1 VIEPPPEK
9 QENPE
14 DYGTTALVRSL
25 DVSDEPVYIYDTQ
38 GRCKWVNRS
47 GERLLG
53 LDAQQIIGRY
63 IFELFPSQSWFQIK
77 AWRRVIDAK
86 EASCFIS
93 QIALGANPHR
103 FITSLCPV
111 MDNQGRVQ
119 SVVSVGRPFVEK
131 EALQYENQLRGAELA
146 LIHELSS
153 IVTSS
158 LDIGEVYGRFAA
170 EFKKLVSFDCIVIT
184 LLDETRER
192 VVPAFI
198 SPAGMWSPAIKDHLP
213 VSQTGMRWAVQHQ
226 RTHVEHDLK
235 EYREFQADEALAAMG
250 IRSIMRVPL
259 VTRNGVIGM
268 MALESFQPNAF
279 GDRTQAIAE
288 RVAAQIAPAIENA
301 RLYQE
306 SQEYAKELE
315 VIDEVARIVTS
326 SLRAEEVY
334 ERFASEIGRLV
345 NFERIAIT
353 LVDEAAQS
361 ATAEY
366 ITYPNVYNVKP
377 GDAWPLEGT
386 GVGWVVRNRV
396 SLIEA
401 DLAESRLFAADLPL
415 LEAGFRSI
423 IRTPF
428 ICKDRVIG
436 VFALSST
443 EPRAF
448 GPRERRILER
458 LAAQIAPA
466 IENARL
472 YAEVEQ
478 TLEQLRSTQEQMV
491 RVERLR
497 AMGELASGVAHD
509 FNNSLAAILGRTQL
523 LMNQISHEPYLKSL
537 QLIEKAAHDSAQVVR
552 RILDFARFSSET
564 DFSSVDVNRLV
575 DDVVE
580 LTRHKW
586 SDEAQTKGH
595 VVEVRIIAGDVP
607 LALGNYAELREV
619 LMNVVINACEAI
631 PGDGAIDISTDSTP
645 EHVIISISDTGVGMS
660 PEVKERIFDPFFTT
674 KGLKGTGLGLSV
686 ALSIISRHNG
696 TIDVDSEEGE
706 GTTVRISLPISHL
719 AEASPEAKASG
730 APRTARAVSILVVE
744 DEPLIRETLAD
755 MLSLG
760 GHRVMLASNGE
771 EGIALFEKGK
781 YDLVFTDL
789 SMPGISGWDVVKAI
803 KRHNSDIP
811 VIMVTGW
818 GVGIDQAE
826 MDKYGVDEV
835 LPKPFDIDNVL
846 SLVNKL
852 MGDDQ

>member
-1 VIEPPPEK
+1 MIETPPEK
-9 QENPE
+9 PEYPE
-14 DYGTTALVRSL
+14 DYGTVALVRSL

-86 EASCFIS
+86 EASSFIS
-93 QIALGANPHR
+93 HISLGASFHR

-146 LIHELSS
+146 LIHEISS

-184 LLDETRER
+184 LLDETKER

-198 SPAGMWSPAIKDHLP
+198 SPVGMWGPTKDHIP
-213 VSQTGMRWAVQHQ
+213 VSQTGMCWAVKHQ
-226 RTHVEHDLK
+226 KPHVEHDLK
-235 EYREFQADEALAAMG
+235 ERREFEMDEALAAMG

-279 GDRTQAIAE
+279 GERTQAIAE

-326 SLRAEEVY
+326 SLRTEEVY
-334 ERFASEIGRLV
+334 KKFASEIGRLV
-345 NFERIAIT
+345 GFERIAIT

-361 ATAEY
+361 ATVEY
-366 ITYPNVYNVKP
+366 ITYPNVYNVNQ

-386 GVGWVVRNRV
+386 GVGWVVKNRA
-396 SLIEA
+396 SLIEP
-401 DLAESRLFAADLPL
+401 DLAESKLFATDLPL

-428 ICKDRVIG
+428 ICKERVIG
-436 VFALSST
+436 VFALAST
-443 EPRAF
+443 APRAF

-458 LAAQIAPA
+458 LATQIAPA

-491 RVERLR
+491 RIERLR

-523 LMNQISHEPYLKSL
+523 LMNQISHGPHLKSL

-586 SDEAQTKGH
+586 SDEAQTRGH
-595 VVEVRIIAGDVP
+595 AVEVRITSGDVP
-607 LALGNYAELREV
+607 FALGNYAELREV

-631 PGDGAIDISTDSTP
+631 PGDGTIDISTDSTP
-645 EHVIISISDTGVGMS
+645 EQVVISISDTGVGMS

-696 TIDVDSEEGE
+696 AIDVDSVEGE
-706 GTTVRISLPISHL
+706 GTTVRISLPISRL
-719 AEASPEAKASG
+719 AEESPEARASG
-730 APRTARAVSILVVE
+730 APRTSRPVSILVIE

-826 MDKYGVDEV
+826 MDRYGVDEV

-852 MGDDQ
+852 MGEDQ